1 MALSRFQAQIKW
13 AAADF
18 KTINTNSAVATSDAY
33 VFDSSDVSAMVTLS
47 LSTDG
52 TQASGDYGDFY
63 ILWYTGSAVKG
74 ADGTG
79 TNKENGA
86 LYTKDDVEHAQFL
99 CRLDNRCG
107 NLGGTTNDKHVIF
120 GYDPNQLLFVQPRFH
135 LDIEARLFEY
145 LEPHL
150 FQFIADK
157 NFGHRFLRVVLNIDD
172 LNHEAYFF

>member
-18 KTINTNSAVATSDAY
+18 KTINTNSATATSDAY

-99 CRLDNRCG
+99 CRLDNVAANTPGINPAQRTIPIPVAAPAFSVYFVAG
-107 NLGGTTNDKHVIF
+107 ANAGTRRQTTWCSIST
-120 GYDPNQLLFVQPRFH
+120 QR
-135 LDIEARLFEY
+135 A
-145 LEPHL
+145 
-150 FQFIADK
+150 A
-157 NFGHRFLRVVLNIDD
+157 
-172 LNHEAYFF
+172 